1 MGRFASGRKSFGTSD
16 ITGFRVRY
24 PRLKTTWN
32 NLRVE
37 PEEFDIKHPQLTP
50 AKNIFDATAL
60 RDPRPEND
68 KEITN
73 VPLGFSFDI
82 FADRQDRTSVG
93 VEARGGVGIVETDF
107 LITEDVQEGVEG
119 TFSIGDIILDSE
131 IGETG
136 VFGSSAVGG
145 VFAGTYSYI
154 VTVVSGN
161 PSNHPY
167 YNQGSTNKYAI
178 NGSTDSSDVV
188 LSLVEGQTYRF
199 DQSDSS
205 NDGHPINIYEDV
217 DKSTRYTSGVSYY
230 IDGSSVGQSSYS
242 DTSTFNAGSDRYVEF
257 TVPTGA
263 PTLFYQCYVHAK
275 MGATINTPAVSTAV
289 IQVEVIATQLTLTGS
304 VGDQSMEGSPTGTQV
319 SATGSVGD
327 GTSVPV
333 SIGGWGQR
341 GWGED
346 TWGL

>member
-1 MGRFASGRKSFGTSD
+1 MGRFATGRKSFGTSD

-24 PRLKTTWN
+24 PKLKTTWN

-68 KEITN
+68 KEVTN

-107 LITEDVQEGVEG
+107 LITEDVTGVEATFTIG
-119 TFSIGDIILDSE
+119 TFLLDQE

-136 VFGSSAVGG
+136 EQGSGAVGN
-145 VFAGTYSYI
+145 VFAGTYTYT
-154 VTVVSGN
+154 VTVQSVDGA
-161 PSNHPY
+161 
-167 YNQGSTNKYAI
+167 NKYFLDGVQQATLDLI
-178 NGSTDSSDVV
+178 
-188 LSLVEGQTYRF
+188 EGQTYIFDWSAATSHPFRF
-199 DQSDSS
+199 STTSNGTHSSGSEYTTGVVKDDSAYTTQITVASDA
-205 NDGHPINIYEDV
+205 PQL
-217 DKSTRYTSGVSYY
+217 YY
-230 IDGSSVGQSSYS
+230 YCQ
-242 DTSTFNAGSDRYVEF
+242 
-257 TVPTGA
+257 
-263 PTLFYQCYVHAK
+263 VHSA
-275 MGATINTPAVSTAV
+275 MGGTANTPAFSNAV
-289 IQVEVIATQLTLTGS
+289 IEVNVIATQLSMTGS
-304 VGDQSMEGSPTGTQV
+304 VGNQSLEGSPTATQV
-319 SATGSVGD
+319 SATGET
-327 GTSVPV
+327 GTETVVV
-333 SIGGWGQR
+333 SGWGQS

>member
-107 LITEDVQEGVEG
+107 LITEDVQDGVEG
-119 TFSIGDIILDSE
+119 IGQIGNIILDSE
-131 IGETG
+131 VGETG

-154 VTVVSGN
+154 VTVVGGN

-167 YNQGSTNKYAI
+167 YNEGSANKFAI
-178 NGSTDSSDVV
+178 NGSTDTSDVV

-199 DQSDSS
+199 EQSDST
-205 NDGHPINIYEDV
+205 NNGHPINIYEDV

-230 IDGSSVGQSSYS
+230 IDGVSVGQSSYS
-242 DTSTFNAGSDRYVEF
+242 DVSTFNAGSERYVEF
-257 TVPTGA
+257 TVPSDA
-263 PTLFYQCYVHAK
+263 PTLFYQCFVHAK

-289 IQVEVIATQLTLTGS
+289 VVVEFVPDQLTLTGAI
-304 VGDQSMEGSPTGTQV
+304 GDQSLEGTPTATQV
-319 SATGSVGD
+319 SATGAVGD

-333 SIGGWGQR
+333 VVSGWGQG
-341 GWGED
+341 GWNEE

>member
-1 MGRFASGRKSFGTSD
+1 MGRFATGRKSFGTSD

-24 PRLKTTWN
+24 PKLKTTWN

-68 KEITN
+68 KEVTN

-107 LITEDVQEGVEG
+107 LITEDVTGVEATFTIG
-119 TFSIGDIILDSE
+119 TFLLDQE

-136 VFGSSAVGG
+136 EQGSVAVGG

-167 YNQGSTNKYAI
+167 YNEGSTNKFAI
-178 NGSTDSSDVV
+178 NGSTATADVV

-199 DQSDSS
+199 EQSDSS
-205 NDGHPINIYEDV
+205 NNGHPINIYEDV

-230 IDGSSVGQSSYS
+230 IDGSSVSQSSYS
-242 DTSTFNAGSDRYVEF
+242 DVSTFNAGSERYVEF
-257 TVPTGA
+257 TVPSDA
-263 PTLFYQCYVHAK
+263 PTLFYQCFVHAK
-275 MGATINTPAVSTAV
+275 MGAQINTPAFSTAV
-289 IQVEVIATQLTLTGS
+289 IEVNVIATQLSMTGS
-304 VGDQSMEGSPTGTQV
+304 VGDQSLEGSPTATQV
-319 SATGSVGD
+319 SATGET
-327 GTSVPV
+327 GTETVVV
-333 SIGGWGQR
+333 SGWGQS

>member
-1 MGRFASGRKSFGTSD
+1 MGRFATGRKSFGTSD

-24 PRLKTTWN
+24 PKLKTTWN

-68 KEITN
+68 KEVTN

-107 LITEDVQEGVEG
+107 LITEDVTGVEATFTIG
-119 TFSIGDIILDSE
+119 TFLLDQE

-136 VFGSSAVGG
+136 EQGSGAVGG

-167 YNQGSTNKYAI
+167 YNEGSTNKFAI
-178 NGSTDSSDVV
+178 NGSTATADVV

-199 DQSDSS
+199 EQSDSS
-205 NDGHPINIYEDV
+205 NNGHPINIYEDV

-230 IDGSSVGQSSYS
+230 IDGSSVSQSSYS
-242 DTSTFNAGSDRYVEF
+242 DVSTFNAGSERYVEF
-257 TVPTGA
+257 TVPSDA
-263 PTLFYQCYVHAK
+263 PTLFYQCFVHAK
-275 MGATINTPAVSTAV
+275 MGAQINTPAFSTAV
-289 IQVEVIATQLTLTGS
+289 IEVNVIATQLSMTGS
-304 VGDQSMEGSPTGTQV
+304 VGDQSLEGSPTATQV
-319 SATGSVGD
+319 SATGET
-327 GTSVPV
+327 GTETVVV
-333 SIGGWGQR
+333 SGWGQS

>member
-1 MGRFASGRKSFGTSD
+1 MGRFASGKKSFATSD

-24 PRLKTTWN
+24 PKLKTTWN

-73 VPLGFSFDI
+73 VPLGYSFDI
-82 FADRQDRTSVG
+82 FSDRHTRTSVG
-93 VEARGGVGIVETDF
+93 AEARGAIGIVETDF
-107 LITEDVQEGVEG
+107 LITEDASGVEA
-119 TFSIGDIILDSE
+119 TAQIGDFVLDSDVPE
-131 IGETG
+131 DG
-136 VFGSSAVGG
+136 VATSMAVGG

-167 YNQGSTNKYAI
+167 YNEGSTNKYAI
-178 NGSTDSSDVV
+178 NGSTATADVV

-199 DQSDSS
+199 EQSDST

-230 IDGSSVGQSSYS
+230 IDGLSVSQSSYS
-242 DTSTFNAGSDRYVEF
+242 DVSTFNAGSERYVEF
-257 TVPTGA
+257 TVPSDA

-275 MGATINTPAVSTAV
+275 MGAQINTPAFSTAV
-289 IQVEVIATQLTLTGS
+289 IVVEVVPTQLAMAGE
-304 VGDQSMEGSPTGTQV
+304 VGDQSLQGSPTATQV
-319 SATGSVGD
+319 SATRET
-327 GTSVPV
+327 GTETPV
-333 SIGGWGQR
+333 VSGWGQS